1 MVLKKTKRDVGN
13 ILVLGAGLGVG
24 TAVEAKLSPA
34 TSVFPTVA
42 PIAVVAAP
50 IIGAGILLRS
60 VNKLSMVGQSKK
72 QPKNKMRFL

>member
-1 MVLKKTKRDVGN
+1 
-13 ILVLGAGLGVG
+13 
-24 TAVEAKLSPA
+24 
-34 TSVFPTVA
+34 PTVA

-72 QPKNKMRFL
+72 QLKNKRRFL